1 MRDWFDRIPCLSIE
15 FFSKIFIR
23 VNYMCLQMFS
33 HSIALMSCTVFIR
46 IVAGAI
52 IHSKAYFPQ
61 NILSIFEKIH
71 ISGNLI
77 ILADQ

>member
-1 MRDWFDRIPCLSIE
+1 
-15 FFSKIFIR
+15 
-23 VNYMCLQMFS
+23 MCLQMFS

-52 IHSKAYFPQ
+52 IYFEAYFPQ
-61 NILSIFEKIH
+61 NILSIFEKMN
-71 ISGNLI
+71 ISENLI